1 MSLSR
6 GVAQTAAGARR
17 LLTTS
22 AAGWAPSQMPPC
34 DFQPQPYTGLSYDET
49 RAVRKEYL
57 NPGILTYYKNPVLI
71 HQGHMQWLFDHT
83 GKRYLDLFSGIVT
96 VGVGH
101 CHPKVNKALKDQV
114 DRLWHTTN
122 IYMHPAIHEY
132 GKKLASKFP
141 GKLKVTFFTNSGS
154 EANELAVLM
163 ARLHTGNF
171 DIVSLRNGYHGA
183 GPFVTSLTSLSTWKY
198 PVPGNSGFLQAINPD
213 VYRGPWGGANCRDSI
228 AQTQRSCQCA
238 QGECEAAQQY
248 VRQLEDVLA
257 HSAPKAGVAAFIAE
271 YIQGVGGSVHLPRGY
286 LKQVYEAIRAKGG
299 VCIMDEVQTGFGRLG
314 SHYWAFED
322 SDVEPDI
329 GRCARR
335 VVL

>member
-1 MSLSR
+1 MIITYLLHHTR
-6 GVAQTAAGARR
+6 GVLATA
-17 LLTTS
+17 
-22 AAGWAPSQMPPC
+22 PC
-34 DFQPQPYTGLSYDET
+34 CSLCVLQLQGLSYDET

-171 DIVSLRNGYHGA
+171 DIVSLR
-183 GPFVTSLTSLSTWKY
+183 
-198 PVPGNSGFLQAINPD
+198 PV
-213 VYRGPWGGANCRDSI
+213 V
-228 AQTQRSCQCA
+228 
-238 QGECEAAQQY
+238 
-248 VRQLEDVLA
+248 
-257 HSAPKAGVAAFIAE
+257 
-271 YIQGVGGSVHLPRGY
+271 
-286 LKQVYEAIRAKGG
+286 
-299 VCIMDEVQTGFGRLG
+299 
-314 SHYWAFED
+314 
-322 SDVEPDI
+322 
-329 GRCARR
+329 
-335 VVL
+335 